1 MFCQERKFMTL
12 EKRDLSQ
19 LLETAIVAARLA
31 GQHAMEEINFTKA
44 SLKNGNEMV
53 TQADIRC
60 QQIIIDQIKQRYP
73 DHGFI
78 AEEGKDGKL
87 FKLTPRGDSKIYW
100 VIDPIDG
107 TNNFAHRMLSFAVS
121 IAAML
126 DGQTIAAAIYEP
138 ATDSMFTAVKDG
150 DAQLN
155 SRRITVSD
163 SEMTQFTC
171 VGIESYYEDK
181 TPDWVSNLMNTT
193 RVRCLGTTAMH
204 LAYTAKGSFIAT
216 TIVKPKLWD
225 IAAGAFI
232 AKTAGAL
239 ITDSSG
245 NDIFPLNVENYD
257 GGPIPTIAANKKI
270 HPKLLELINS

>member
-1 MFCQERKFMTL
+1 MTL
-12 EKRDLSQ
+12 EKRDYAQ

-31 GQHAMEEINFTKA
+31 GQRAMEEINFIKA

-53 TQADIRC
+53 TQTDVRC
-60 QQIIIDQIKQRYP
+60 QQIIIDRIKERYP

-78 AEEGKDGKL
+78 AEEGDHGQL
-87 FKLTPRGDSKIYW
+87 FKLSPRGDSKIYW

-155 SRRITVSD
+155 SRRITAST
-163 SEMTQFTC
+163 SEMTQFTS

-181 TPDWVSNLMNTT
+181 TPAWVSKLMNTT
-193 RVRCLGTTAMH
+193 RIRCLGTTAMH
-204 LAYTAKGSFIAT
+204 LAYTAKGSFLG
-216 TIVKPKLWD
+216 TIILKPKLWD

-232 AKTAGAL
+232 AKTAGA
-239 ITDSSG
+239 IVTDLQG
-245 NDIFPLNVENYD
+245 NDIFPIDVENYD
-257 GGPIPTIAANKKI
+257 GRPVPTIAANKKV
-270 HPKLLELINS
+270 HPQLLKLINS